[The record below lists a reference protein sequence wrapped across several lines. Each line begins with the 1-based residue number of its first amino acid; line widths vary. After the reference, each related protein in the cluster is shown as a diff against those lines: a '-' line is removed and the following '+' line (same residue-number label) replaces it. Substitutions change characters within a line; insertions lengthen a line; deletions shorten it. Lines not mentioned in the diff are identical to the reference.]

1 MAINA
6 VMTFWFSL
14 LARRGAFDGLQSIIE
29 LGPQDMQTTRAVVEQ
44 IARRHAADRVEE
56 TLAAFYPDGGDAFA
70 PDGQQTLYA
79 LFGLSPYQS
88 IDVADAR
95 ATYTYDLNEPVSRGQ
110 LQCDVVTNFGT
121 AEHCFNIAAVFE
133 TVHNLL
139 APGGLALHVLP
150 AFGDLD
156 HGFYN
161 INPMLYGRLA
171 RANGYQIAD
180 VRYVDHLFLKCLQV
194 EAAPEHGFDFDRL
207 EIGFADMQSRQV
219 FARKAAVQFLTNMA
233 SQETAEKILPV
244 IGEVPAIVFDYAFVA
259 LRKTTDAP
267 FVLPLQGGNEDRN
280 WYAENMTSPAA
291 A

>member
-14 LARRGAFDGLQSIIE
+14 LARRGAFDGLHSIIE
-29 LGPQDMQTTRAVVEQ
+29 LGPQDMFTTRAVIEQ

-56 TLAAFYPDGGDAFA
+56 TVAAFYPGGGEDFA
-70 PDGQQTLYA
+70 PDSQQALYA

-95 ATYTYDLNEPVSRGQ
+95 ATYICDLNDPIARGQ
-110 LQCDVVTNFGT
+110 QQYDVVTNFGT
-121 AEHCFNIAAVFE
+121 AEHCFNIGAVFE
-133 TVHNLL
+133 SIHNLL

-171 RANGYQIAD
+171 RANGYQIVD
-180 VRYVDHLFLKCLQV
+180 VRYIDHLYLKCLQV
-194 EAAPEHGFDFDRL
+194 EAAPDGGFDFDSL
-207 EIGFADMQSRQV
+207 EISFADMQSRSV
-219 FARKAAVQFLTNMA
+219 FARKAAVQFLTNLA
-233 SQETAEKILPV
+233 SQETMDMVLPKL
-244 IGEVPAIVFDYAFVA
+244 GEVPSIVFDYAFVA

-267 FVLPLQGGNEDRN
+267 FVRPLQPGTEDQN
-280 WYAENMTSPAA
+280 WYPENMTSPAA